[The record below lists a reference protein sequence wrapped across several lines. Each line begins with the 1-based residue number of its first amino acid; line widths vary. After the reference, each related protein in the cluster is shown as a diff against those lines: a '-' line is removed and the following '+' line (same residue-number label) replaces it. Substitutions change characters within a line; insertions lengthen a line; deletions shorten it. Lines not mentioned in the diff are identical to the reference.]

1 LTDNK
6 RAADDAEREQL
17 ELIVRCD
24 PTWLLMDVKN
34 NTHFDAALLE
44 KAFELAKEQ
53 ARAALSSRADGGKG
67 EAVYQVR
74 GKLDPDYGWTDHRKK
89 DFDVMRSDLFE
100 KRVLYTTPQAECAP
114 REAVFPERDESKP
127 AEQQGIF
134 RKFEVRRVDGSDQP
148 GGKHHG
154 CRYFVLDMDHDAHA
168 PAALRAY
175 ADSCAN
181 SHPQLAAD
189 LRTEF
194 GKGEGVAARKL
205 DAARGWIE
213 DREHGDNCFVSNQY
227 VGDQGSRCNCGKDAI
242 LGYLESDTAPQVEC
256 APHTYD
262 PATQWGDPNFDGAEA
277 YEAHLEAECAPR
289 EAQPVGPRTTLN
301 YDGTFDTTCAH
312 CGGNGCFAC
321 LKSAA
326 PTPERADADTAGAHI
341 ASVYEDKDGMK
352 YVQFDIEDA
361 EDIPIGTKLY
371 PGTRTLT
378 RHEVEEIA
386 GYVEDECRA
395 CSGMT
400 SLYVAAEAAVEETL
414 MRLSLPVPSDEYFDA
429 VDTETD
435 AMLKPAAGAS
445 ERADADT
452 AGANPGWLHVD
463 EVKALC
469 RDFSSRTGNVYI
481 KDVESALDGL
491 AALPSADPT
500 YPASERADAGKDAAL
515 TDEQKKAIA
524 QDVHVTCSCIPGA
537 TFYNAAEMAID
548 AILAANKGSQNGR

>member
-1 LTDNK
+1 
-6 RAADDAEREQL
+6 
-17 ELIVRCD
+17 
-24 PTWLLMDVKN
+24 
-34 NTHFDAALLE
+34 
-44 KAFELAKEQ
+44 
-53 ARAALSSRADGGKG
+53 
-67 EAVYQVR
+67 
-74 GKLDPDYGWTDHRKK
+74 
-89 DFDVMRSDLFE
+89 MRSDLFE
-100 KRVLYTTPQAECAP
+100 KRVLYTAPQAECAP
-114 REAVFPERDESKP
+114 REAQPIYQVLNVVDDTWSDTDWMDFQSASVEKRIVCLAAPTPER
-127 AEQQGIF
+127 
-134 RKFEVRRVDGSDQP
+134 
-148 GGKHHG
+148 
-154 CRYFVLDMDHDAHA
+154 
-168 PAALRAY
+168 
-175 ADSCAN
+175 
-181 SHPQLAAD
+181 
-189 LRTEF
+189 
-194 GKGEGVAARKL
+194 
-205 DAARGWIE
+205 
-213 DREHGDNCFVSNQY
+213 
-227 VGDQGSRCNCGKDAI
+227 
-242 LGYLESDTAPQVEC
+242 
-256 APHTYD
+256 
-262 PATQWGDPNFDGAEA
+262 
-277 YEAHLEAECAPR
+277 
-289 EAQPVGPRTTLN
+289 AQPVGPRTTLN

-500 YPASERADAGKDAAL
+500 YPASERADADTAGAKLRLAIAKDQALILEKWAKEWEKDQFQRAHDARIIADNLVKLASERADAGKDAAL

>member
-1 LTDNK
+1 
-6 RAADDAEREQL
+6 
-17 ELIVRCD
+17 
-24 PTWLLMDVKN
+24 
-34 NTHFDAALLE
+34 
-44 KAFELAKEQ
+44 
-53 ARAALSSRADGGKG
+53 
-67 EAVYQVR
+67 VYQVR

-100 KRVLYTTPQAECAP
+100 KRVLYTAPQAECAP
-114 REAVFPERDESKP
+114 REAQPIYQVLNVVDDTWSDTDWMDFQSASVEKRIVCLAAPTPER
-127 AEQQGIF
+127 
-134 RKFEVRRVDGSDQP
+134 
-148 GGKHHG
+148 
-154 CRYFVLDMDHDAHA
+154 
-168 PAALRAY
+168 
-175 ADSCAN
+175 
-181 SHPQLAAD
+181 
-189 LRTEF
+189 
-194 GKGEGVAARKL
+194 
-205 DAARGWIE
+205 
-213 DREHGDNCFVSNQY
+213 
-227 VGDQGSRCNCGKDAI
+227 
-242 LGYLESDTAPQVEC
+242 
-256 APHTYD
+256 
-262 PATQWGDPNFDGAEA
+262 
-277 YEAHLEAECAPR
+277 
-289 EAQPVGPRTTLN
+289 AQPVGPRTTLN